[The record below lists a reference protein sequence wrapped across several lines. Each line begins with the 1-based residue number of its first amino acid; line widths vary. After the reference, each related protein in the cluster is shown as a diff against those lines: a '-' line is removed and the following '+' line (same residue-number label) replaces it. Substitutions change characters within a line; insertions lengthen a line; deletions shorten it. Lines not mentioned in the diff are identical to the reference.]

1 MNTNLEAEIAK
12 QRHNYPK
19 SQSHFLRNFPR
30 ESSMTMIRPALK
42 AVKTAIQVSQ
52 AMQNPALTVS
62 GIIERLL

>member
-1 MNTNLEAEIAK
+1 MNKNLEAEITR
-12 QRHNYPK
+12 QRHTYPK

-30 ESSMTMIRPALK
+30 EASMTMIRPALK

>member
-1 MNTNLEAEIAK
+1 MNKNLEAEMAK
-12 QRHNYPK
+12 QRQTYPK
-19 SQSHFLRNFPR
+19 SQSHFLRNFPK

-62 GIIERLL
+62 GIIERLI

>member
-1 MNTNLEAEIAK
+1 MNKNLEAEMAK

-19 SQSHFLRNFPR
+19 SQSHFLRNFPK

-42 AVKTAIQVSQ
+42 VVKTAIQVSQ

-62 GIIERLL
+62 GIIERLI